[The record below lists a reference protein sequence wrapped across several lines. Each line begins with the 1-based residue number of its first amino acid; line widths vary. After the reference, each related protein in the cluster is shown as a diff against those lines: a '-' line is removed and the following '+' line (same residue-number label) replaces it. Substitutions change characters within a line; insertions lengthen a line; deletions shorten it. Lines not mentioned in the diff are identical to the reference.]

1 MTSRQSTVVA
11 EAAVEE
17 DSSDGSV
24 PRVIVTGFD
33 TNPAEV
39 HAGSDFTLTIHLK
52 NTSKK
57 TKVQNMLFELQ
68 APTEGTDEQTSA
80 PAFLPT
86 SGSNSIYLNG
96 IKADGTADISIT
108 LNAKADLLQKPYS
121 INLSMKYEDSQ
132 ATQIESS
139 SSISIPVKQDAR
151 FEFSEFEISLR
162 PSRSVVRQMLCAVF
176 IIWEELNCIM
186 QKPDLK
192 AMELKTGDFIGNV
205 DAGATG
211 SIDAMLQGE
220 KVTNG
225 NSKITMTLSYEDESG
240 NISETTKDFE
250 LEVTEAVDDSDMYMN
265 TDGDAE
271 AGSSGFPV
279 VPVVVVIVIIAGV
292 VAAVVFVKKK
302 KKKQHRV
309 FWFFIKLQIF
319 LMVLILGGL
328 CFYYFGGYADKV
340 AKLHSEAVELVQ
352 KSDKN
357 TFLPARTST
366 LYDTN
371 GDEISETATTKKAD
385 YVKYEDIP
393 QNFVNC
399 MVSIEDKKFYKHNG
413 VDLKAIVRAA
423 KSIIKNKRITQ
434 GGSTITMQLAR
445 NIYLDTN
452 KNWQRK
458 VKEMFIAMALEKKYS
473 KNDIMEFY
481 LNNVYFMNGY
491 YGIQA
496 ACHGYFNCELS
507 DLDLSQTAFLCAIP
521 NSPTY
526 YDPINNKDHTLTRRN
541 LILKNLRED
550 GKITQQEY
558 EAAINEEITLNMPEK
573 DDTVKYN
580 YVDTYAYYCATRA
593 LMENEGFK
601 FKYYFDSDDEEKEY
615 DASYDEM
622 YSYCQKKL
630 YSDGYKIYTSID
642 LTMQQQ
648 LQDSIDLTLLDFTDT
663 TDDGTFK
670 LQSAATCIDNDTGE
684 VVAIVGGRS
693 QDAVSHTLNRAFQS
707 HRQPGSSIKP
717 LIVYTPSF
725 ERGKTPDTIVNDHK
739 FDGGPSN
746 SGDSYYGDVT
756 IRFAVQKSLNTVAW
770 QLYDELTPKVGLQYL
785 KDMNFT
791 NIVKDDYVTA
801 TALGG
806 FTTGVSTL
814 EMASA
819 YSTLENDG
827 MYRNPTCIKSIV
839 DSDNNIIYTSS
850 QKDTVIY
857 TETASRMMTDVMTD
871 VMKSGTGRSANLD
884 NGMPC
889 AGKTGTT
896 NDKKDGWFCGFTRYY
911 TTCVWVGC
919 DMPETV
925 KKLTG
930 SSYPAEIWKNYMDQI
945 HADLTP
951 IDFLPYAQI
960 SDDYQD
966 SQDTPADD
974 QTQNNPTDQTV
985 TTPDAG
991 TTTPDKT
998 TTDTNKT
1005 DAAGGN
1011 HEKTP
1016 TTPSENPSGGAG
1028 DSGSAGGQVE
1038 LGDSGSAGDTGGAGD
1053 SGSTGGAGGAGGSGS
1068 TGGAGGAGG
1077 SGSTGGTGGAT
1088 GGTTGGEAAQ

>member
-1 MTSRQSTVVA
+1 M
-11 EAAVEE
+11 
-17 DSSDGSV
+17 
-24 PRVIVTGFD
+24 
-33 TNPAEV
+33 
-39 HAGSDFTLTIHLK
+39 
-52 NTSKK
+52 
-57 TKVQNMLFELQ
+57 
-68 APTEGTDEQTSA
+68 
-80 PAFLPT
+80 
-86 SGSNSIYLNG
+86 
-96 IKADGTADISIT
+96 
-108 LNAKADLLQKPYS
+108 
-121 INLSMKYEDSQ
+121 
-132 ATQIESS
+132 
-139 SSISIPVKQDAR
+139 
-151 FEFSEFEISLR
+151 
-162 PSRSVVRQMLCAVF
+162 
-176 IIWEELNCIM
+176 
-186 QKPDLK
+186 
-192 AMELKTGDFIGNV
+192 
-205 DAGATG
+205 
-211 SIDAMLQGE
+211 
-220 KVTNG
+220 
-225 NSKITMTLSYEDESG
+225 
-240 NISETTKDFE
+240 
-250 LEVTEAVDDSDMYMN
+250 
-265 TDGDAE
+265 
-271 AGSSGFPV
+271 
-279 VPVVVVIVIIAGV
+279 
-292 VAAVVFVKKK
+292 
-302 KKKQHRV
+302 
-309 FWFFIKLQIF
+309 
-319 LMVLILGGL
+319 
-328 CFYYFGGYADKV
+328 
-340 AKLHSEAVELVQ
+340 
-352 KSDKN
+352 
-357 TFLPARTST
+357 
-366 LYDTN
+366 
-371 GDEISETATTKKAD
+371 
-385 YVKYEDIP
+385 
-393 QNFVNC
+393 
-399 MVSIEDKKFYKHNG
+399 
-413 VDLKAIVRAA
+413 
-423 KSIIKNKRITQ
+423 
-434 GGSTITMQLAR
+434 
-445 NIYLDTN
+445 
-452 KNWQRK
+452 
-458 VKEMFIAMALEKKYS
+458 
-473 KNDIMEFY
+473 
-481 LNNVYFMNGY
+481 
-491 YGIQA
+491 
-496 ACHGYFNCELS
+496 
-507 DLDLSQTAFLCAIP
+507 SQTAFLCAIP

-1028 DSGSAGGQVE
+1028 DSGSAGGTGGA
-1038 LGDSGSAGDTGGAGD
+1038 GDSGSAGDTGGAGD

>member
-1 MTSRQSTVVA
+1 
-11 EAAVEE
+11 
-17 DSSDGSV
+17 
-24 PRVIVTGFD
+24 
-33 TNPAEV
+33 
-39 HAGSDFTLTIHLK
+39 
-52 NTSKK
+52 
-57 TKVQNMLFELQ
+57 
-68 APTEGTDEQTSA
+68 
-80 PAFLPT
+80 
-86 SGSNSIYLNG
+86 
-96 IKADGTADISIT
+96 
-108 LNAKADLLQKPYS
+108 
-121 INLSMKYEDSQ
+121 
-132 ATQIESS
+132 
-139 SSISIPVKQDAR
+139 
-151 FEFSEFEISLR
+151 
-162 PSRSVVRQMLCAVF
+162 
-176 IIWEELNCIM
+176 
-186 QKPDLK
+186 
-192 AMELKTGDFIGNV
+192 
-205 DAGATG
+205 
-211 SIDAMLQGE
+211 
-220 KVTNG
+220 
-225 NSKITMTLSYEDESG
+225 
-240 NISETTKDFE
+240 
-250 LEVTEAVDDSDMYMN
+250 
-265 TDGDAE
+265 
-271 AGSSGFPV
+271 
-279 VPVVVVIVIIAGV
+279 
-292 VAAVVFVKKK
+292 
-302 KKKQHRV
+302 
-309 FWFFIKLQIF
+309 
-319 LMVLILGGL
+319 
-328 CFYYFGGYADKV
+328 
-340 AKLHSEAVELVQ
+340 
-352 KSDKN
+352 
-357 TFLPARTST
+357 
-366 LYDTN
+366 
-371 GDEISETATTKKAD
+371 
-385 YVKYEDIP
+385 
-393 QNFVNC
+393 
-399 MVSIEDKKFYKHNG
+399 
-413 VDLKAIVRAA
+413 
-423 KSIIKNKRITQ
+423 
-434 GGSTITMQLAR
+434 
-445 NIYLDTN
+445 
-452 KNWQRK
+452 
-458 VKEMFIAMALEKKYS
+458 
-473 KNDIMEFY
+473 
-481 LNNVYFMNGY
+481 
-491 YGIQA
+491 
-496 ACHGYFNCELS
+496 
-507 DLDLSQTAFLCAIP
+507 
-521 NSPTY
+521 
-526 YDPINNKDHTLTRRN
+526 
-541 LILKNLRED
+541 
-550 GKITQQEY
+550 
-558 EAAINEEITLNMPEK
+558 
-573 DDTVKYN
+573 
-580 YVDTYAYYCATRA
+580 
-593 LMENEGFK
+593 
-601 FKYYFDSDDEEKEY
+601 
-615 DASYDEM
+615 
-622 YSYCQKKL
+622 
-630 YSDGYKIYTSID
+630 
-642 LTMQQQ
+642 MQQQ

-1011 HEKTP
+1011 TGGNTGDNTDG
-1016 TTPSENPSGGAG
+1016 TTGGNTGENTGGNTG
-1028 DSGSAGGQVE
+1028 GNGGQN
-1038 LGDSGSAGDTGGAGD
+1038 TGGN
-1053 SGSTGGAGGAGGSGS
+1053 TGGNTGENNGGN
-1068 TGGAGGAGG
+1068 TGGT
-1077 SGSTGGTGGAT
+1077 TGGNTGDNTGGNTGGAT
-1088 GGTTGGEAAQ
+1088 GGTTGGGAAQ

>member
-1 MTSRQSTVVA
+1 M
-11 EAAVEE
+11 
-17 DSSDGSV
+17 
-24 PRVIVTGFD
+24 
-33 TNPAEV
+33 
-39 HAGSDFTLTIHLK
+39 
-52 NTSKK
+52 
-57 TKVQNMLFELQ
+57 
-68 APTEGTDEQTSA
+68 
-80 PAFLPT
+80 
-86 SGSNSIYLNG
+86 
-96 IKADGTADISIT
+96 
-108 LNAKADLLQKPYS
+108 AKQK
-121 INLSMKYEDSQ
+121 
-132 ATQIESS
+132 
-139 SSISIPVKQDAR
+139 
-151 FEFSEFEISLR
+151 
-162 PSRSVVRQMLCAVF
+162 
-176 IIWEELNCIM
+176 
-186 QKPDLK
+186 
-192 AMELKTGDFIGNV
+192 
-205 DAGATG
+205 
-211 SIDAMLQGE
+211 
-220 KVTNG
+220 
-225 NSKITMTLSYEDESG
+225 
-240 NISETTKDFE
+240 
-250 LEVTEAVDDSDMYMN
+250 
-265 TDGDAE
+265 
-271 AGSSGFPV
+271 
-279 VPVVVVIVIIAGV
+279 
-292 VAAVVFVKKK
+292 KKK

-648 LQDSIDLTLLDFTDT
+648 LLDFTDT

-884 NGMPC
+884 KGMPC

-1028 DSGSAGGQVE
+1028 DSGSAGGTGGA
-1038 LGDSGSAGDTGGAGD
+1038 GDSGSAGDTGGAGD

>member
-1 MTSRQSTVVA
+1 
-11 EAAVEE
+11 
-17 DSSDGSV
+17 
-24 PRVIVTGFD
+24 
-33 TNPAEV
+33 
-39 HAGSDFTLTIHLK
+39 
-52 NTSKK
+52 
-57 TKVQNMLFELQ
+57 
-68 APTEGTDEQTSA
+68 
-80 PAFLPT
+80 
-86 SGSNSIYLNG
+86 
-96 IKADGTADISIT
+96 
-108 LNAKADLLQKPYS
+108 
-121 INLSMKYEDSQ
+121 
-132 ATQIESS
+132 
-139 SSISIPVKQDAR
+139 
-151 FEFSEFEISLR
+151 
-162 PSRSVVRQMLCAVF
+162 
-176 IIWEELNCIM
+176 
-186 QKPDLK
+186 
-192 AMELKTGDFIGNV
+192 
-205 DAGATG
+205 
-211 SIDAMLQGE
+211 
-220 KVTNG
+220 
-225 NSKITMTLSYEDESG
+225 
-240 NISETTKDFE
+240 
-250 LEVTEAVDDSDMYMN
+250 
-265 TDGDAE
+265 
-271 AGSSGFPV
+271 
-279 VPVVVVIVIIAGV
+279 
-292 VAAVVFVKKK
+292 
-302 KKKQHRV
+302 
-309 FWFFIKLQIF
+309 
-319 LMVLILGGL
+319 
-328 CFYYFGGYADKV
+328 
-340 AKLHSEAVELVQ
+340 
-352 KSDKN
+352 
-357 TFLPARTST
+357 
-366 LYDTN
+366 
-371 GDEISETATTKKAD
+371 
-385 YVKYEDIP
+385 
-393 QNFVNC
+393 
-399 MVSIEDKKFYKHNG
+399 
-413 VDLKAIVRAA
+413 
-423 KSIIKNKRITQ
+423 
-434 GGSTITMQLAR
+434 
-445 NIYLDTN
+445 
-452 KNWQRK
+452 
-458 VKEMFIAMALEKKYS
+458 
-473 KNDIMEFY
+473 MEFY

-541 LILKNLRED
+541 LILKNLKED

-1028 DSGSAGGQVE
+1028 DSGSAGGTGGA
-1038 LGDSGSAGDTGGAGD
+1038 GDSGSAGDTGGAGD

>member
-1 MTSRQSTVVA
+1 M
-11 EAAVEE
+11 
-17 DSSDGSV
+17 
-24 PRVIVTGFD
+24 
-33 TNPAEV
+33 
-39 HAGSDFTLTIHLK
+39 
-52 NTSKK
+52 
-57 TKVQNMLFELQ
+57 
-68 APTEGTDEQTSA
+68 
-80 PAFLPT
+80 
-86 SGSNSIYLNG
+86 
-96 IKADGTADISIT
+96 
-108 LNAKADLLQKPYS
+108 AKQK
-121 INLSMKYEDSQ
+121 
-132 ATQIESS
+132 
-139 SSISIPVKQDAR
+139 
-151 FEFSEFEISLR
+151 
-162 PSRSVVRQMLCAVF
+162 
-176 IIWEELNCIM
+176 
-186 QKPDLK
+186 
-192 AMELKTGDFIGNV
+192 
-205 DAGATG
+205 
-211 SIDAMLQGE
+211 
-220 KVTNG
+220 
-225 NSKITMTLSYEDESG
+225 
-240 NISETTKDFE
+240 
-250 LEVTEAVDDSDMYMN
+250 
-265 TDGDAE
+265 
-271 AGSSGFPV
+271 
-279 VPVVVVIVIIAGV
+279 
-292 VAAVVFVKKK
+292 KKK

-385 YVKYEDIP
+385 YVKYADIP

-458 VKEMFIAMALEKKYS
+458 VKEMFIAMELEKKYS

-507 DLDLSQTAFLCAIP
+507 DLDMSQTAFLCAIP

-558 EAAINEEITLNMPEK
+558 ESAINEEITLNMPEK
-573 DDTVKYN
+573 EDTVKYN

-601 FKYYFDSDDEEKEY
+601 FKYYFDSDEEEKEY

-630 YSDGYKIYTSID
+630 YSEGYKIYTSID
-642 LTMQQQ
+642 LTKQQQ

-670 LQSAATCIDNDTGE
+670 LQSAATCIDNATGY

-693 QDAVSHTLNRAFQS
+693 QDATNHTLNRAFQS

-746 SGDSYYGDVT
+746 AGDSYYGDVT
-756 IRFAVQKSLNTVAW
+756 IRFAVEKSLNTVAW

-806 FTTGVSTL
+806 FTTGVSPL

-819 YSTLENDG
+819 YATLENDG
-827 MYRNPTCIKSIV
+827 MYRNPTCVTSIV

-850 QKDTVIY
+850 QKDAVIY
-857 TETASRMMTDVMTD
+857 SENAARTMTDVMTG
-871 VMKSGTGRSANLD
+871 VMTEGTGRKAKLD
-884 NGMPC
+884 NGMPS

-919 DMPETV
+919 DMPETING
-925 KKLTG
+925 LTG
-930 SSYPAEIWKNYMDQI
+930 SSYPAEIWKTYMDQI
-945 HADLTP
+945 HSDLTP
-951 IDFLPYAQI
+951 LNFLPYEHM
-960 SDDYQD
+960 SDESQD
-966 SQDTPADD
+966 NQESQEVQDTPADD

-991 TTTPDKT
+991 TTTDQTQNNPTDQTVPTPDAE
-998 TTDTNKT
+998 NKT
-1005 DAAGGN
+1005 PNQTPVGDPNKDQNDNTNGGNQNGSNGNQTGDPAGG
-1011 HEKTP
+1011 TGATDGTG
-1016 TTPSENPSGGAG
+1016 TTGE
-1028 DSGSAGGQVE
+1028 
-1038 LGDSGSAGDTGGAGD
+1038 TG
-1053 SGSTGGAGGAGGSGS
+1053 TTGGSGS
-1068 TGGAGGAGG
+1068 TGNTGGGAD
-1077 SGSTGGTGGAT
+1077 SGNTNGGA
-1088 GGTTGGEAAQ
+1088 AQ

>member
-1 MTSRQSTVVA
+1 MEVTFRNGKTEKEKKEKAASRFLVFHKAS
-11 EAAVEE
+11 
-17 DSSDGSV
+17 DFSDGTD
-24 PRVIVTGFD
+24 PRWI
-33 TNPAEV
+33 
-39 HAGSDFTLTIHLK
+39 
-52 NTSKK
+52 
-57 TKVQNMLFELQ
+57 MLL
-68 APTEGTDEQTSA
+68 
-80 PAFLPT
+80 
-86 SGSNSIYLNG
+86 
-96 IKADGTADISIT
+96 
-108 LNAKADLLQKPYS
+108 
-121 INLSMKYEDSQ
+121 
-132 ATQIESS
+132 
-139 SSISIPVKQDAR
+139 
-151 FEFSEFEISLR
+151 
-162 PSRSVVRQMLCAVF
+162 
-176 IIWEELNCIM
+176 
-186 QKPDLK
+186 
-192 AMELKTGDFIGNV
+192 
-205 DAGATG
+205 
-211 SIDAMLQGE
+211 
-220 KVTNG
+220 
-225 NSKITMTLSYEDESG
+225 
-240 NISETTKDFE
+240 
-250 LEVTEAVDDSDMYMN
+250 
-265 TDGDAE
+265 
-271 AGSSGFPV
+271 
-279 VPVVVVIVIIAGV
+279 
-292 VAAVVFVKKK
+292 
-302 KKKQHRV
+302 
-309 FWFFIKLQIF
+309 
-319 LMVLILGGL
+319 
-328 CFYYFGGYADKV
+328 GYADKV

-1028 DSGSAGGQVE
+1028 DSGSVGGTGGA
-1038 LGDSGSAGDTGGAGD
+1038 GDSGSAGDTGGAGD

>member
-1 MTSRQSTVVA
+1 M
-11 EAAVEE
+11 
-17 DSSDGSV
+17 
-24 PRVIVTGFD
+24 
-33 TNPAEV
+33 
-39 HAGSDFTLTIHLK
+39 
-52 NTSKK
+52 
-57 TKVQNMLFELQ
+57 
-68 APTEGTDEQTSA
+68 
-80 PAFLPT
+80 
-86 SGSNSIYLNG
+86 
-96 IKADGTADISIT
+96 
-108 LNAKADLLQKPYS
+108 AKQK
-121 INLSMKYEDSQ
+121 
-132 ATQIESS
+132 
-139 SSISIPVKQDAR
+139 
-151 FEFSEFEISLR
+151 
-162 PSRSVVRQMLCAVF
+162 
-176 IIWEELNCIM
+176 
-186 QKPDLK
+186 
-192 AMELKTGDFIGNV
+192 
-205 DAGATG
+205 
-211 SIDAMLQGE
+211 
-220 KVTNG
+220 
-225 NSKITMTLSYEDESG
+225 
-240 NISETTKDFE
+240 
-250 LEVTEAVDDSDMYMN
+250 
-265 TDGDAE
+265 
-271 AGSSGFPV
+271 
-279 VPVVVVIVIIAGV
+279 
-292 VAAVVFVKKK
+292 KKK

-385 YVKYEDIP
+385 YVKYADIP

-458 VKEMFIAMALEKKYS
+458 VKEMFIAMELEKKYS

-507 DLDLSQTAFLCAIP
+507 DLDMSQTAFLCAIP

-558 EAAINEEITLNMPEK
+558 ESAINEEITLNMPEK
-573 DDTVKYN
+573 EDTVKYN

-601 FKYYFDSDDEEKEY
+601 FKYYFVSDEEEKEY

-630 YSDGYKIYTSID
+630 YSEGYKIYTSID
-642 LTMQQQ
+642 LTKQQQ

-670 LQSAATCIDNDTGE
+670 LQSAATCIDNATGY

-693 QDAVSHTLNRAFQS
+693 QDATNHTLNRAFQS

-746 SGDSYYGDVT
+746 AGDSYYGDVT
-756 IRFAVQKSLNTVAW
+756 IRFAVEKSLNTVAW

-806 FTTGVSTL
+806 FTTGVSPL

-819 YSTLENDG
+819 YATLENDG
-827 MYRNPTCIKSIV
+827 MYRNPTCVTSIV

-850 QKDTVIY
+850 QKDAVIY
-857 TETASRMMTDVMTD
+857 SENAARTMTDVMTG
-871 VMKSGTGRSANLD
+871 VMTEGTGRKAKLD
-884 NGMPC
+884 NGMPS

-919 DMPETV
+919 DMPETING
-925 KKLTG
+925 LTG
-930 SSYPAEIWKNYMDQI
+930 SSYPAEIWKTYMDQI
-945 HADLTP
+945 HSDLTP
-951 IDFLPYAQI
+951 LNFLPYEHM
-960 SDDYQD
+960 SDESQGNQE
-966 SQDTPADD
+966 SQEIQDTPADD

-991 TTTPDKT
+991 TTTDQTQNNPTDQTVPTPDAE
-998 TTDTNKT
+998 NKT
-1005 DAAGGN
+1005 PNQTPVGDPNKDQNDNTNGGNQNGSNGNQTGDPAGG
-1011 HEKTP
+1011 TGATDGTG
-1016 TTPSENPSGGAG
+1016 TTGE
-1028 DSGSAGGQVE
+1028 
-1038 LGDSGSAGDTGGAGD
+1038 TG
-1053 SGSTGGAGGAGGSGS
+1053 TTGGSGS
-1068 TGGAGGAGG
+1068 TGNTGGGAD
-1077 SGSTGGTGGAT
+1077 SGNTNGGA
-1088 GGTTGGEAAQ
+1088 AQ

>member
-1 MTSRQSTVVA
+1 M
-11 EAAVEE
+11 
-17 DSSDGSV
+17 
-24 PRVIVTGFD
+24 
-33 TNPAEV
+33 
-39 HAGSDFTLTIHLK
+39 
-52 NTSKK
+52 
-57 TKVQNMLFELQ
+57 
-68 APTEGTDEQTSA
+68 
-80 PAFLPT
+80 
-86 SGSNSIYLNG
+86 
-96 IKADGTADISIT
+96 
-108 LNAKADLLQKPYS
+108 AKQK
-121 INLSMKYEDSQ
+121 
-132 ATQIESS
+132 
-139 SSISIPVKQDAR
+139 
-151 FEFSEFEISLR
+151 
-162 PSRSVVRQMLCAVF
+162 
-176 IIWEELNCIM
+176 
-186 QKPDLK
+186 
-192 AMELKTGDFIGNV
+192 
-205 DAGATG
+205 
-211 SIDAMLQGE
+211 
-220 KVTNG
+220 
-225 NSKITMTLSYEDESG
+225 
-240 NISETTKDFE
+240 
-250 LEVTEAVDDSDMYMN
+250 
-265 TDGDAE
+265 
-271 AGSSGFPV
+271 
-279 VPVVVVIVIIAGV
+279 
-292 VAAVVFVKKK
+292 KKK

-385 YVKYEDIP
+385 YVKYADIP

-458 VKEMFIAMALEKKYS
+458 VKEMFIAMELEKKYS

-507 DLDLSQTAFLCAIP
+507 DLDMSQTAFLCAIP

-558 EAAINEEITLNMPEK
+558 ESAINEEITLNMPEK
-573 DDTVKYN
+573 EDTVKYN

-601 FKYYFDSDDEEKEY
+601 FKYYFDSDEEEKEY

-630 YSDGYKIYTSID
+630 YSEGYKIYTSID
-642 LTMQQQ
+642 LTKQQQ

-670 LQSAATCIDNDTGE
+670 LQSAATCIDNATGY

-693 QDAVSHTLNRAFQS
+693 QDATNHTLNRAFQS

-746 SGDSYYGDVT
+746 AGDSYYGDVT
-756 IRFAVQKSLNTVAW
+756 IRFAVEKSLNTVAW

-806 FTTGVSTL
+806 FTTGVSPL

-819 YSTLENDG
+819 YATLENDG
-827 MYRNPTCIKSIV
+827 MYRNPTCVTSIV

-850 QKDTVIY
+850 QKDAVIY
-857 TETASRMMTDVMTD
+857 SENAARTMTDVMTG
-871 VMKSGTGRSANLD
+871 VMTEGTGRKAKLD
-884 NGMPC
+884 NGMPS

-919 DMPETV
+919 DMPETING
-925 KKLTG
+925 LTG
-930 SSYPAEIWKNYMDQI
+930 SSYPAEIWKTYMDQI
-945 HADLTP
+945 HSDLTP
-951 IDFLPYAQI
+951 LNFLPYEHMPDE
-960 SDDYQD
+960 SQD
-966 SQDTPADD
+966 NQESQEIQDTPADD

-991 TTTPDKT
+991 TTTDQTQNNPTDQTVPTPDAE
-998 TTDTNKT
+998 NKT
-1005 DAAGGN
+1005 PNQTPVGDPNKDQNDNTNGGNQNGSNGNQTGDPAGG
-1011 HEKTP
+1011 TGATDGTG
-1016 TTPSENPSGGAG
+1016 TTGE
-1028 DSGSAGGQVE
+1028 
-1038 LGDSGSAGDTGGAGD
+1038 TG
-1053 SGSTGGAGGAGGSGS
+1053 TTGGSGS
-1068 TGGAGGAGG
+1068 TGNTGGGAD
-1077 SGSTGGTGGAT
+1077 SGNTNGGA
-1088 GGTTGGEAAQ
+1088 AQ

>member
-1 MTSRQSTVVA
+1 M
-11 EAAVEE
+11 
-17 DSSDGSV
+17 
-24 PRVIVTGFD
+24 
-33 TNPAEV
+33 
-39 HAGSDFTLTIHLK
+39 
-52 NTSKK
+52 
-57 TKVQNMLFELQ
+57 
-68 APTEGTDEQTSA
+68 
-80 PAFLPT
+80 
-86 SGSNSIYLNG
+86 
-96 IKADGTADISIT
+96 
-108 LNAKADLLQKPYS
+108 AKQK
-121 INLSMKYEDSQ
+121 
-132 ATQIESS
+132 
-139 SSISIPVKQDAR
+139 
-151 FEFSEFEISLR
+151 
-162 PSRSVVRQMLCAVF
+162 
-176 IIWEELNCIM
+176 
-186 QKPDLK
+186 
-192 AMELKTGDFIGNV
+192 
-205 DAGATG
+205 
-211 SIDAMLQGE
+211 
-220 KVTNG
+220 
-225 NSKITMTLSYEDESG
+225 
-240 NISETTKDFE
+240 
-250 LEVTEAVDDSDMYMN
+250 
-265 TDGDAE
+265 
-271 AGSSGFPV
+271 
-279 VPVVVVIVIIAGV
+279 
-292 VAAVVFVKKK
+292 KKK

-385 YVKYEDIP
+385 YVKYADIP

-458 VKEMFIAMALEKKYS
+458 VKEMFIAMELEKKYS

-481 LNNVYFMNGY
+481 LNNVNFMNGY

-507 DLDLSQTAFLCAIP
+507 DLDMSQTAFLCAIP
-521 NSPTY
+521 NRPTY

-558 EAAINEEITLNMPEK
+558 ESAINEEITLNMPEK
-573 DDTVKYN
+573 EDTVKYN

-601 FKYYFDSDDEEKEY
+601 FKYYFDSDEEEKEY

-630 YSDGYKIYTSID
+630 YSEGYKIYTSID
-642 LTMQQQ
+642 LTKQQQ

-670 LQSAATCIDNDTGE
+670 LQSAATCIDNATGY

-693 QDAVSHTLNRAFQS
+693 QDATNHTLNRAFQS

-746 SGDSYYGDVT
+746 AGDSYYGDVT
-756 IRFAVQKSLNTVAW
+756 IRFAVEKSLNTVAW

-806 FTTGVSTL
+806 FTTGVSPL

-819 YSTLENDG
+819 YATLENDG
-827 MYRNPTCIKSIV
+827 MYRNPTCVTSIV

-850 QKDTVIY
+850 QKDAVIY
-857 TETASRMMTDVMTD
+857 SENAARTMTDVMTG
-871 VMKSGTGRSANLD
+871 VMTEGTGRKAKLD
-884 NGMPC
+884 NGMPS

-896 NDKKDGWFCGFTRYY
+896 NGKKDGWFCGFTRYY

-919 DMPETV
+919 DMPETING
-925 KKLTG
+925 LTG
-930 SSYPAEIWKNYMDQI
+930 SSYPAEIWKTYMDQI
-945 HADLTP
+945 HSDLTP
-951 IDFLPYAQI
+951 LNFLPYEHMPDE
-960 SDDYQD
+960 SQD
-966 SQDTPADD
+966 NQESQEIQDTPADD

-991 TTTPDKT
+991 TTTDQTQNNPTDQTVPTPDAE
-998 TTDTNKT
+998 NKT
-1005 DAAGGN
+1005 PNQTPVGDPNKDQNDNTNGGNQNGSNGNQTGDPAGG
-1011 HEKTP
+1011 TGATDGTG
-1016 TTPSENPSGGAG
+1016 TTGE
-1028 DSGSAGGQVE
+1028 
-1038 LGDSGSAGDTGGAGD
+1038 TG
-1053 SGSTGGAGGAGGSGS
+1053 TTGGSGS
-1068 TGGAGGAGG
+1068 TGNTGGGAD
-1077 SGSTGGTGGAT
+1077 SGNTNGGA
-1088 GGTTGGEAAQ
+1088 AQ

>member
-1 MTSRQSTVVA
+1 M
-11 EAAVEE
+11 
-17 DSSDGSV
+17 
-24 PRVIVTGFD
+24 
-33 TNPAEV
+33 
-39 HAGSDFTLTIHLK
+39 
-52 NTSKK
+52 
-57 TKVQNMLFELQ
+57 
-68 APTEGTDEQTSA
+68 
-80 PAFLPT
+80 
-86 SGSNSIYLNG
+86 
-96 IKADGTADISIT
+96 
-108 LNAKADLLQKPYS
+108 AKQK
-121 INLSMKYEDSQ
+121 Q
-132 ATQIESS
+132 
-139 SSISIPVKQDAR
+139 
-151 FEFSEFEISLR
+151 
-162 PSRSVVRQMLCAVF
+162 
-176 IIWEELNCIM
+176 
-186 QKPDLK
+186 
-192 AMELKTGDFIGNV
+192 
-205 DAGATG
+205 
-211 SIDAMLQGE
+211 
-220 KVTNG
+220 
-225 NSKITMTLSYEDESG
+225 
-240 NISETTKDFE
+240 
-250 LEVTEAVDDSDMYMN
+250 
-265 TDGDAE
+265 
-271 AGSSGFPV
+271 
-279 VPVVVVIVIIAGV
+279 
-292 VAAVVFVKKK
+292 KK

-458 VKEMFIAMALEKKYS
+458 VKEMFIAMELEKKYS

-496 ACHGYFNCELS
+496 ACHGYFNCELA

-601 FKYYFDSDDEEKEY
+601 FKYYFDSDEEEKEY

-746 SGDSYYGDVT
+746 SGDVYYGDVT
-756 IRFAVQKSLNTVAW
+756 IRLAVQKSLNTVAW

-998 TTDTNKT
+998 TTNPNKT

-1011 HEKTP
+1011 TGGNTGDNTDG
-1016 TTPSENPSGGAG
+1016 TTGGNTGENTGGNTGGNGGQNTGGNTGGNTGENNGGNTGGTTGGNTGDNTGGNTGGNTG
-1028 DSGSAGGQVE
+1028 DS
-1038 LGDSGSAGDTGGAGD
+1038 
-1053 SGSTGGAGGAGGSGS
+1053 
-1068 TGGAGGAGG
+1068 
-1077 SGSTGGTGGAT
+1077 TGGAT
-1088 GGTTGGEAAQ
+1088 GGTTGGGAAQ

>member
-1 MTSRQSTVVA
+1 
-11 EAAVEE
+11 
-17 DSSDGSV
+17 
-24 PRVIVTGFD
+24 
-33 TNPAEV
+33 
-39 HAGSDFTLTIHLK
+39 
-52 NTSKK
+52 
-57 TKVQNMLFELQ
+57 
-68 APTEGTDEQTSA
+68 
-80 PAFLPT
+80 
-86 SGSNSIYLNG
+86 
-96 IKADGTADISIT
+96 
-108 LNAKADLLQKPYS
+108 
-121 INLSMKYEDSQ
+121 
-132 ATQIESS
+132 
-139 SSISIPVKQDAR
+139 
-151 FEFSEFEISLR
+151 
-162 PSRSVVRQMLCAVF
+162 
-176 IIWEELNCIM
+176 
-186 QKPDLK
+186 
-192 AMELKTGDFIGNV
+192 
-205 DAGATG
+205 
-211 SIDAMLQGE
+211 
-220 KVTNG
+220 
-225 NSKITMTLSYEDESG
+225 
-240 NISETTKDFE
+240 
-250 LEVTEAVDDSDMYMN
+250 
-265 TDGDAE
+265 
-271 AGSSGFPV
+271 
-279 VPVVVVIVIIAGV
+279 
-292 VAAVVFVKKK
+292 
-302 KKKQHRV
+302 
-309 FWFFIKLQIF
+309 
-319 LMVLILGGL
+319 
-328 CFYYFGGYADKV
+328 
-340 AKLHSEAVELVQ
+340 
-352 KSDKN
+352 
-357 TFLPARTST
+357 
-366 LYDTN
+366 
-371 GDEISETATTKKAD
+371 
-385 YVKYEDIP
+385 
-393 QNFVNC
+393 
-399 MVSIEDKKFYKHNG
+399 
-413 VDLKAIVRAA
+413 
-423 KSIIKNKRITQ
+423 
-434 GGSTITMQLAR
+434 
-445 NIYLDTN
+445 
-452 KNWQRK
+452 
-458 VKEMFIAMALEKKYS
+458 
-473 KNDIMEFY
+473 
-481 LNNVYFMNGY
+481 
-491 YGIQA
+491 
-496 ACHGYFNCELS
+496 
-507 DLDLSQTAFLCAIP
+507 LSQTAFLCAIP

-1028 DSGSAGGQVE
+1028 DSGSAGGTGGA
-1038 LGDSGSAGDTGGAGD
+1038 GDSGSAGDTGGAGD

>member
-1 MTSRQSTVVA
+1 M
-11 EAAVEE
+11 
-17 DSSDGSV
+17 
-24 PRVIVTGFD
+24 
-33 TNPAEV
+33 
-39 HAGSDFTLTIHLK
+39 
-52 NTSKK
+52 
-57 TKVQNMLFELQ
+57 
-68 APTEGTDEQTSA
+68 
-80 PAFLPT
+80 
-86 SGSNSIYLNG
+86 
-96 IKADGTADISIT
+96 
-108 LNAKADLLQKPYS
+108 AKQK
-121 INLSMKYEDSQ
+121 
-132 ATQIESS
+132 
-139 SSISIPVKQDAR
+139 
-151 FEFSEFEISLR
+151 
-162 PSRSVVRQMLCAVF
+162 
-176 IIWEELNCIM
+176 
-186 QKPDLK
+186 
-192 AMELKTGDFIGNV
+192 
-205 DAGATG
+205 
-211 SIDAMLQGE
+211 
-220 KVTNG
+220 
-225 NSKITMTLSYEDESG
+225 
-240 NISETTKDFE
+240 
-250 LEVTEAVDDSDMYMN
+250 
-265 TDGDAE
+265 
-271 AGSSGFPV
+271 
-279 VPVVVVIVIIAGV
+279 
-292 VAAVVFVKKK
+292 KKK

-385 YVKYEDIP
+385 YVKYADIP

-458 VKEMFIAMALEKKYS
+458 VKEMFIAMELEKKYS

-481 LNNVYFMNGY
+481 LNNVNFMNGY

-507 DLDLSQTAFLCAIP
+507 DLDMSQTAFLCAIP
-521 NSPTY
+521 NRPTY

-558 EAAINEEITLNMPEK
+558 ESAINEEITLNMPEK
-573 DDTVKYN
+573 EDTVKYN

-601 FKYYFDSDDEEKEY
+601 FKYYFDSDEEEKEY

-630 YSDGYKIYTSID
+630 YSEGYKIYTSID
-642 LTMQQQ
+642 LTKQQQ

-670 LQSAATCIDNDTGE
+670 LQSAATCIDNATGY

-693 QDAVSHTLNRAFQS
+693 QDATNHTLNRAFQS

-746 SGDSYYGDVT
+746 AGDSYYGDVT
-756 IRFAVQKSLNTVAW
+756 IRFAVEKSLNTVAW

-806 FTTGVSTL
+806 FTTGVSPL

-819 YSTLENDG
+819 YATLENDG
-827 MYRNPTCIKSIV
+827 MYRNPTCVTSIV

-850 QKDTVIY
+850 QKDAVIY
-857 TETASRMMTDVMTD
+857 SENAARTMTDVMTG
-871 VMKSGTGRSANLD
+871 VMTEGTGRKAKLD
-884 NGMPC
+884 NGMPS

-896 NDKKDGWFCGFTRYY
+896 NGKKDGWFCGFTRYY

-919 DMPETV
+919 DMPETING
-925 KKLTG
+925 LTG
-930 SSYPAEIWKNYMDQI
+930 SSYPAEIWKTYMDQI
-945 HADLTP
+945 HSDLTP
-951 IDFLPYAQI
+951 LNFLPYEHM
-960 SDDYQD
+960 SDESQD
-966 SQDTPADD
+966 NQESQEVQDTPADD

-991 TTTPDKT
+991 TTTDQTQNNPTDQTVTTPDAGT
-998 TTDTNKT
+998 TTDQTQNNPTDQTVPTPDAENKT
-1005 DAAGGN
+1005 PNQTPVGDPNKDQNDNTNGGN
-1011 HEKTP
+1011 QNGSNGNQTG
-1016 TTPSENPSGGAG
+1016 GGA
-1028 DSGSAGGQVE
+1028 DSGN
-1038 LGDSGSAGDTGGAGD
+1038 TNGGA
-1053 SGSTGGAGGAGGSGS
+1053 
-1068 TGGAGGAGG
+1068 
-1077 SGSTGGTGGAT
+1077 
-1088 GGTTGGEAAQ
+1088 AQ

>member
-1 MTSRQSTVVA
+1 MAKRTTSTRNN
-11 EAAVEE
+11 
-17 DSSDGSV
+17 
-24 PRVIVTGFD
+24 RTG
-33 TNPAEV
+33 
-39 HAGSDFTLTIHLK
+39 
-52 NTSKK
+52 NTS
-57 TKVQNMLFELQ
+57 
-68 APTEGTDEQTSA
+68 
-80 PAFLPT
+80 
-86 SGSNSIYLNG
+86 
-96 IKADGTADISIT
+96 
-108 LNAKADLLQKPYS
+108 
-121 INLSMKYEDSQ
+121 
-132 ATQIESS
+132 
-139 SSISIPVKQDAR
+139 
-151 FEFSEFEISLR
+151 
-162 PSRSVVRQMLCAVF
+162 
-176 IIWEELNCIM
+176 
-186 QKPDLK
+186 
-192 AMELKTGDFIGNV
+192 
-205 DAGATG
+205 
-211 SIDAMLQGE
+211 
-220 KVTNG
+220 
-225 NSKITMTLSYEDESG
+225 
-240 NISETTKDFE
+240 
-250 LEVTEAVDDSDMYMN
+250 
-265 TDGDAE
+265 
-271 AGSSGFPV
+271 
-279 VPVVVVIVIIAGV
+279 
-292 VAAVVFVKKK
+292 
-302 KKKQHRV
+302 
-309 FWFFIKLQIF
+309 F
-319 LMVLILGGL
+319 LMINT
-328 CFYYFGGYADKV
+328 
-340 AKLHSEAVELVQ
+340 LV
-352 KSDKN
+352 S
-357 TFLPARTST
+357 L
-366 LYDTN
+366 
-371 GDEISETATTKKAD
+371 
-385 YVKYEDIP
+385 
-393 QNFVNC
+393 
-399 MVSIEDKKFYKHNG
+399 
-413 VDLKAIVRAA
+413 
-423 KSIIKNKRITQ
+423 
-434 GGSTITMQLAR
+434 
-445 NIYLDTN
+445 
-452 KNWQRK
+452 
-458 VKEMFIAMALEKKYS
+458 
-473 KNDIMEFY
+473 
-481 LNNVYFMNGY
+481 
-491 YGIQA
+491 
-496 ACHGYFNCELS
+496 
-507 DLDLSQTAFLCAIP
+507 
-521 NSPTY
+521 
-526 YDPINNKDHTLTRRN
+526 PINNKDHTLTRRN

-1028 DSGSAGGQVE
+1028 DSGSVGGTGGA
-1038 LGDSGSAGDTGGAGD
+1038 GDSGSAGDTGGAGD

-1088 GGTTGGEAAQ
+1088 GGATGGEAAQ

>member
-1 MTSRQSTVVA
+1 M
-11 EAAVEE
+11 
-17 DSSDGSV
+17 
-24 PRVIVTGFD
+24 
-33 TNPAEV
+33 
-39 HAGSDFTLTIHLK
+39 
-52 NTSKK
+52 
-57 TKVQNMLFELQ
+57 
-68 APTEGTDEQTSA
+68 
-80 PAFLPT
+80 
-86 SGSNSIYLNG
+86 
-96 IKADGTADISIT
+96 
-108 LNAKADLLQKPYS
+108 AKQK
-121 INLSMKYEDSQ
+121 
-132 ATQIESS
+132 
-139 SSISIPVKQDAR
+139 
-151 FEFSEFEISLR
+151 
-162 PSRSVVRQMLCAVF
+162 
-176 IIWEELNCIM
+176 
-186 QKPDLK
+186 
-192 AMELKTGDFIGNV
+192 
-205 DAGATG
+205 
-211 SIDAMLQGE
+211 
-220 KVTNG
+220 
-225 NSKITMTLSYEDESG
+225 
-240 NISETTKDFE
+240 
-250 LEVTEAVDDSDMYMN
+250 
-265 TDGDAE
+265 
-271 AGSSGFPV
+271 
-279 VPVVVVIVIIAGV
+279 
-292 VAAVVFVKKK
+292 KKK

-385 YVKYEDIP
+385 YVKYADIP

-458 VKEMFIAMALEKKYS
+458 VKEMFIAMELEKKYS

-507 DLDLSQTAFLCAIP
+507 DLDMSQTAFLCAIP

-558 EAAINEEITLNMPEK
+558 ESAINEEITLNMPEK
-573 DDTVKYN
+573 EDTVKYN

-601 FKYYFDSDDEEKEY
+601 FKYYFDSEEEEKEY

-630 YSDGYKIYTSID
+630 YSEGYKIYTSID
-642 LTMQQQ
+642 LTKQQQ

-670 LQSAATCIDNDTGE
+670 LQSAATCIDNATGY

-693 QDAVSHTLNRAFQS
+693 QDATNHTLNRAFQS

-746 SGDSYYGDVT
+746 AGDSYYGDVT
-756 IRFAVQKSLNTVAW
+756 IRFAVEKSLNTVAW

-806 FTTGVSTL
+806 FTTGVSPL

-819 YSTLENDG
+819 YATLENDG
-827 MYRNPTCIKSIV
+827 MYRNPTCVTSIV

-850 QKDTVIY
+850 QKDAVIY
-857 TETASRMMTDVMTD
+857 SENAARTMTDVMTG
-871 VMKSGTGRSANLD
+871 VMTEGTGRKAKLD
-884 NGMPC
+884 NGMPS

-919 DMPETV
+919 DMPETING
-925 KKLTG
+925 LTG
-930 SSYPAEIWKNYMDQI
+930 SSYPAEIWKTYMDQI
-945 HADLTP
+945 HSDLTP
-951 IDFLPYAQI
+951 LNFLPYEHM
-960 SDDYQD
+960 SDESQD
-966 SQDTPADD
+966 NQESQEIQDTPADD

-991 TTTPDKT
+991 TTTDQTQNNPTDQTVPTPDAE
-998 TTDTNKT
+998 NKT
-1005 DAAGGN
+1005 PNQTPVGDPNKDQNDNTNGGNQNGSNGNQTGDPAGG
-1011 HEKTP
+1011 TGATDGTG
-1016 TTPSENPSGGAG
+1016 TTGE
-1028 DSGSAGGQVE
+1028 
-1038 LGDSGSAGDTGGAGD
+1038 TG
-1053 SGSTGGAGGAGGSGS
+1053 TTGGSGS
-1068 TGGAGGAGG
+1068 TGNTGGGAD
-1077 SGSTGGTGGAT
+1077 SGNTNGGA
-1088 GGTTGGEAAQ
+1088 AQ

>member
-1 MTSRQSTVVA
+1 M
-11 EAAVEE
+11 
-17 DSSDGSV
+17 
-24 PRVIVTGFD
+24 
-33 TNPAEV
+33 
-39 HAGSDFTLTIHLK
+39 
-52 NTSKK
+52 
-57 TKVQNMLFELQ
+57 
-68 APTEGTDEQTSA
+68 
-80 PAFLPT
+80 
-86 SGSNSIYLNG
+86 
-96 IKADGTADISIT
+96 
-108 LNAKADLLQKPYS
+108 
-121 INLSMKYEDSQ
+121 
-132 ATQIESS
+132 
-139 SSISIPVKQDAR
+139 
-151 FEFSEFEISLR
+151 
-162 PSRSVVRQMLCAVF
+162 
-176 IIWEELNCIM
+176 
-186 QKPDLK
+186 
-192 AMELKTGDFIGNV
+192 
-205 DAGATG
+205 
-211 SIDAMLQGE
+211 
-220 KVTNG
+220 
-225 NSKITMTLSYEDESG
+225 
-240 NISETTKDFE
+240 
-250 LEVTEAVDDSDMYMN
+250 
-265 TDGDAE
+265 
-271 AGSSGFPV
+271 
-279 VPVVVVIVIIAGV
+279 
-292 VAAVVFVKKK
+292 
-302 KKKQHRV
+302 
-309 FWFFIKLQIF
+309 
-319 LMVLILGGL
+319 
-328 CFYYFGGYADKV
+328 
-340 AKLHSEAVELVQ
+340 
-352 KSDKN
+352 
-357 TFLPARTST
+357 
-366 LYDTN
+366 
-371 GDEISETATTKKAD
+371 
-385 YVKYEDIP
+385 
-393 QNFVNC
+393 
-399 MVSIEDKKFYKHNG
+399 
-413 VDLKAIVRAA
+413 
-423 KSIIKNKRITQ
+423 
-434 GGSTITMQLAR
+434 
-445 NIYLDTN
+445 
-452 KNWQRK
+452 
-458 VKEMFIAMALEKKYS
+458 
-473 KNDIMEFY
+473 
-481 LNNVYFMNGY
+481 
-491 YGIQA
+491 
-496 ACHGYFNCELS
+496 
-507 DLDLSQTAFLCAIP
+507 
-521 NSPTY
+521 
-526 YDPINNKDHTLTRRN
+526 
-541 LILKNLRED
+541 
-550 GKITQQEY
+550 
-558 EAAINEEITLNMPEK
+558 
-573 DDTVKYN
+573 
-580 YVDTYAYYCATRA
+580 
-593 LMENEGFK
+593 
-601 FKYYFDSDDEEKEY
+601 
-615 DASYDEM
+615 
-622 YSYCQKKL
+622 
-630 YSDGYKIYTSID
+630 
-642 LTMQQQ
+642 
-648 LQDSIDLTLLDFTDT
+648 DFTDT

-966 SQDTPADD
+966 SQETQETPADD

-998 TTDTNKT
+998 TTDTNNT
-1005 DAAGGN
+1005 QGTTTTTPGENNSHGTNGGN
-1011 HEKTP
+1011 GGNTSG
-1016 TTPSENPSGGAG
+1016 TTGDTTGGNTGGNTGENTGGNTGGTTGGNTGDNTGGNTGGNTG
-1028 DSGSAGGQVE
+1028 DS
-1038 LGDSGSAGDTGGAGD
+1038 
-1053 SGSTGGAGGAGGSGS
+1053 
-1068 TGGAGGAGG
+1068 
-1077 SGSTGGTGGAT
+1077 TGGAT
-1088 GGTTGGEAAQ
+1088 GGTTGGGAAQ

>member
-1 MTSRQSTVVA
+1 M
-11 EAAVEE
+11 
-17 DSSDGSV
+17 
-24 PRVIVTGFD
+24 
-33 TNPAEV
+33 
-39 HAGSDFTLTIHLK
+39 
-52 NTSKK
+52 
-57 TKVQNMLFELQ
+57 
-68 APTEGTDEQTSA
+68 
-80 PAFLPT
+80 
-86 SGSNSIYLNG
+86 
-96 IKADGTADISIT
+96 
-108 LNAKADLLQKPYS
+108 AKQK
-121 INLSMKYEDSQ
+121 
-132 ATQIESS
+132 
-139 SSISIPVKQDAR
+139 
-151 FEFSEFEISLR
+151 
-162 PSRSVVRQMLCAVF
+162 
-176 IIWEELNCIM
+176 
-186 QKPDLK
+186 
-192 AMELKTGDFIGNV
+192 
-205 DAGATG
+205 
-211 SIDAMLQGE
+211 
-220 KVTNG
+220 
-225 NSKITMTLSYEDESG
+225 
-240 NISETTKDFE
+240 
-250 LEVTEAVDDSDMYMN
+250 
-265 TDGDAE
+265 
-271 AGSSGFPV
+271 
-279 VPVVVVIVIIAGV
+279 
-292 VAAVVFVKKK
+292 KKK

-998 TTDTNKT
+998 

-1028 DSGSAGGQVE
+1028 DSGSAGGTGGA
-1038 LGDSGSAGDTGGAGD
+1038 GDSGSAGDTGGAGD

>member
-1 MTSRQSTVVA
+1 
-11 EAAVEE
+11 
-17 DSSDGSV
+17 
-24 PRVIVTGFD
+24 
-33 TNPAEV
+33 
-39 HAGSDFTLTIHLK
+39 
-52 NTSKK
+52 
-57 TKVQNMLFELQ
+57 
-68 APTEGTDEQTSA
+68 
-80 PAFLPT
+80 
-86 SGSNSIYLNG
+86 
-96 IKADGTADISIT
+96 
-108 LNAKADLLQKPYS
+108 
-121 INLSMKYEDSQ
+121 
-132 ATQIESS
+132 
-139 SSISIPVKQDAR
+139 
-151 FEFSEFEISLR
+151 
-162 PSRSVVRQMLCAVF
+162 
-176 IIWEELNCIM
+176 
-186 QKPDLK
+186 
-192 AMELKTGDFIGNV
+192 
-205 DAGATG
+205 
-211 SIDAMLQGE
+211 
-220 KVTNG
+220 
-225 NSKITMTLSYEDESG
+225 
-240 NISETTKDFE
+240 
-250 LEVTEAVDDSDMYMN
+250 
-265 TDGDAE
+265 
-271 AGSSGFPV
+271 
-279 VPVVVVIVIIAGV
+279 
-292 VAAVVFVKKK
+292 
-302 KKKQHRV
+302 
-309 FWFFIKLQIF
+309 
-319 LMVLILGGL
+319 
-328 CFYYFGGYADKV
+328 
-340 AKLHSEAVELVQ
+340 
-352 KSDKN
+352 
-357 TFLPARTST
+357 
-366 LYDTN
+366 
-371 GDEISETATTKKAD
+371 
-385 YVKYEDIP
+385 
-393 QNFVNC
+393 
-399 MVSIEDKKFYKHNG
+399 
-413 VDLKAIVRAA
+413 
-423 KSIIKNKRITQ
+423 
-434 GGSTITMQLAR
+434 
-445 NIYLDTN
+445 
-452 KNWQRK
+452 
-458 VKEMFIAMALEKKYS
+458 MFIAMELERKYS

-974 QTQNNPTDQTV
+974 QTQNNPTDQIV

-1028 DSGSAGGQVE
+1028 DSGSAGGTGGA
-1038 LGDSGSAGDTGGAGD
+1038 GDSGSAGDTGGAGD

>member
-1 MTSRQSTVVA
+1 M
-11 EAAVEE
+11 
-17 DSSDGSV
+17 
-24 PRVIVTGFD
+24 
-33 TNPAEV
+33 
-39 HAGSDFTLTIHLK
+39 
-52 NTSKK
+52 
-57 TKVQNMLFELQ
+57 
-68 APTEGTDEQTSA
+68 
-80 PAFLPT
+80 
-86 SGSNSIYLNG
+86 
-96 IKADGTADISIT
+96 
-108 LNAKADLLQKPYS
+108 
-121 INLSMKYEDSQ
+121 
-132 ATQIESS
+132 
-139 SSISIPVKQDAR
+139 
-151 FEFSEFEISLR
+151 
-162 PSRSVVRQMLCAVF
+162 
-176 IIWEELNCIM
+176 
-186 QKPDLK
+186 
-192 AMELKTGDFIGNV
+192 
-205 DAGATG
+205 
-211 SIDAMLQGE
+211 
-220 KVTNG
+220 
-225 NSKITMTLSYEDESG
+225 
-240 NISETTKDFE
+240 
-250 LEVTEAVDDSDMYMN
+250 
-265 TDGDAE
+265 
-271 AGSSGFPV
+271 
-279 VPVVVVIVIIAGV
+279 
-292 VAAVVFVKKK
+292 
-302 KKKQHRV
+302 
-309 FWFFIKLQIF
+309 
-319 LMVLILGGL
+319 
-328 CFYYFGGYADKV
+328 
-340 AKLHSEAVELVQ
+340 
-352 KSDKN
+352 
-357 TFLPARTST
+357 
-366 LYDTN
+366 
-371 GDEISETATTKKAD
+371 
-385 YVKYEDIP
+385 
-393 QNFVNC
+393 
-399 MVSIEDKKFYKHNG
+399 
-413 VDLKAIVRAA
+413 
-423 KSIIKNKRITQ
+423 
-434 GGSTITMQLAR
+434 
-445 NIYLDTN
+445 
-452 KNWQRK
+452 
-458 VKEMFIAMALEKKYS
+458 
-473 KNDIMEFY
+473 
-481 LNNVYFMNGY
+481 
-491 YGIQA
+491 
-496 ACHGYFNCELS
+496 
-507 DLDLSQTAFLCAIP
+507 
-521 NSPTY
+521 
-526 YDPINNKDHTLTRRN
+526 
-541 LILKNLRED
+541 
-550 GKITQQEY
+550 
-558 EAAINEEITLNMPEK
+558 
-573 DDTVKYN
+573 
-580 YVDTYAYYCATRA
+580 
-593 LMENEGFK
+593 
-601 FKYYFDSDDEEKEY
+601 
-615 DASYDEM
+615 
-622 YSYCQKKL
+622 
-630 YSDGYKIYTSID
+630 
-642 LTMQQQ
+642 
-648 LQDSIDLTLLDFTDT
+648 
-663 TDDGTFK
+663 
-670 LQSAATCIDNDTGE
+670 
-684 VVAIVGGRS
+684 VAIVGGRS

-1011 HEKTP
+1011 TGGNTGDNTDG
-1016 TTPSENPSGGAG
+1016 TTGGNTGENTGGNTG
-1028 DSGSAGGQVE
+1028 GNGGQN
-1038 LGDSGSAGDTGGAGD
+1038 TGGN
-1053 SGSTGGAGGAGGSGS
+1053 TGGNTGENNGGN
-1068 TGGAGGAGG
+1068 TGGT
-1077 SGSTGGTGGAT
+1077 TGGNTGDNTGGNTGGAT
-1088 GGTTGGEAAQ
+1088 GGTTGGGAAQ

>member
-1 MTSRQSTVVA
+1 MKTLVIAEKPSVARDIARVLGCSKKENGALEGNKYIVTWALGHLVTLKDPEDYDKKYKEWNMAVLPMMPEKLQIKVIPQTGKQYHAVTTQLARKDVNEIVIATDAGREGELVARWILDKAHNQKPCKRLWISSVTDKAIREGFANLKDAKEYDNLYRAAVSRA
-11 EAAVEE
+11 EADWLVGINATRALTCKYNAQLSCGRVQTPTLAMIAQREQE
-17 DSSDGSV
+17 IREFV
-24 PRVIVTGFD
+24 P
-33 TNPAEV
+33 
-39 HAGSDFTLTIHLK
+39 
-52 NTSKK
+52 
-57 TKVQNMLFELQ
+57 
-68 APTEGTDEQTSA
+68 
-80 PAFLPT
+80 
-86 SGSNSIYLNG
+86 
-96 IKADGTADISIT
+96 
-108 LNAKADLLQKPYS
+108 KPYYTVTAAAGGVVYTWKDEKS
-121 INLSMKYEDSQ
+121 GGTRISDPEK
-132 ATQIESS
+132 AKQIAEKAKRYPLVLQNVEKEEK
-139 SSISIPVKQDAR
+139 SSIA
-151 FEFSEFEISLR
+151 F
-162 PSRSVVRQMLCAVF
+162 
-176 IIWEELNCIM
+176 
-186 QKPDLK
+186 
-192 AMELKTGDFIGNV
+192 
-205 DAGATG
+205 
-211 SIDAMLQGE
+211 
-220 KVTNG
+220 
-225 NSKITMTLSYEDESG
+225 
-240 NISETTKDFE
+240 
-250 LEVTEAVDDSDMYMN
+250 
-265 TDGDAE
+265 
-271 AGSSGFPV
+271 
-279 VPVVVVIVIIAGV
+279 
-292 VAAVVFVKKK
+292 
-302 KKKQHRV
+302 

-871 VMKSGTGRSANLD
+871 V
-884 NGMPC
+884 
-889 AGKTGTT
+889 
-896 NDKKDGWFCGFTRYY
+896 
-911 TTCVWVGC
+911 
-919 DMPETV
+919 
-925 KKLTG
+925 
-930 SSYPAEIWKNYMDQI
+930 
-945 HADLTP
+945 
-951 IDFLPYAQI
+951 
-960 SDDYQD
+960 
-966 SQDTPADD
+966 
-974 QTQNNPTDQTV
+974 
-985 TTPDAG
+985 
-991 TTTPDKT
+991 
-998 TTDTNKT
+998 
-1005 DAAGGN
+1005 
-1011 HEKTP
+1011 
-1016 TTPSENPSGGAG
+1016 
-1028 DSGSAGGQVE
+1028 
-1038 LGDSGSAGDTGGAGD
+1038 
-1053 SGSTGGAGGAGGSGS
+1053 
-1068 TGGAGGAGG
+1068 
-1077 SGSTGGTGGAT
+1077 
-1088 GGTTGGEAAQ
+1088 